1 MKGEPMKVLLL
12 EDNLG
17 DVRLIREMLQ
27 EVGADR
33 FEVVHAGR
41 LDQGLKLL
49 REDRF
54 DVILLDLSL
63 PDGHGVET
71 LEATL
76 AQTDKTPIV
85 VLTGLDDEETG
96 IQAVQRGGQDYMLK
110 SQVNA
115 TLLDHSLCYAVERHR
130 MIEEL
135 REANRKILSQQKSVI
150 EEERLTVLLQMAGAT
165 AHELNQPLSV
175 LLGSLHLMRMH
186 GKDPEKIV
194 GYMARIEEA
203 AKRMSEIIKN
213 MQEIHRYDTVPY
225 LDDSHIINI
234 EQKVSILAV
243 EDSDDDFAVMQTLLK
258 DQNQIELGRAQ
269 SIAEATKALE
279 QTRPELILLDYLLPD
294 GSGLD
299 FLTMMNEKGIDIP
312 VVVVTRRGSEI
323 IASQFIK
330 RGAYDYLPKEVLNR
344 ESLSRSMV
352 NALEKSRLKRE
363 IERLQKRMAALSVTD
378 DVTAPSEPQ

>member
-1 MKGEPMKVLLL
+1 
-12 EDNLG
+12 
-17 DVRLIREMLQ
+17 
-27 EVGADR
+27 
-33 FEVVHAGR
+33 
-41 LDQGLKLL
+41 
-49 REDRF
+49 
-54 DVILLDLSL
+54 
-63 PDGHGVET
+63 
-71 LEATL
+71 
-76 AQTDKTPIV
+76 
-85 VLTGLDDEETG
+85 
-96 IQAVQRGGQDYMLK
+96 
-110 SQVNA
+110 
-115 TLLDHSLCYAVERHR
+115 
-130 MIEEL
+130 
-135 REANRKILSQQKSVI
+135 
-150 EEERLTVLLQMAGAT
+150 
-165 AHELNQPLSV
+165 
-175 LLGSLHLMRMH
+175 MRMH